1 MYQNFNIKLIN
12 SRREDKN
19 KLYLDLSLKFS
30 NSHNIFISL
39 IFRLFLY
46 NEVGLVKELDY
57 TLEFYF

>member
-1 MYQNFNIKLIN
+1 M
-12 SRREDKN
+12 
-19 KLYLDLSLKFS
+19 SLKFS